1 MCNYK
6 ERYHTQAHHNPK
18 KKKHKEEKTVYS
30 STSLTAPVAKTT
42 SWEIKVMGLLFS
54 LFSRV
59 FFWFLTTSTKNFEK
73 TKMKQNIQD

>member
-59 FFWFLTTSTKNFEK
+59 FFVFDHKYQKL
-73 TKMKQNIQD
+73 